1 MKKTLFTMLLATIT
15 LGAAAQRA
23 DGGLTENGG
32 QCKSDTTETKSNNEP
47 ATSVLAQ
54 FPGGQE
60 ALMKFLKKKMK
71 YPELAEQYGVEGS
84 IVMHFTVDTDGSIK
98 DISATDCKTD
108 RFNTTKFS
116 QETDARQK
124 ELKKQFALLFAKEGA
139 RVVRKMPKWIPASV
153 NSIPVSVKYN
163 LTIHFTDPNK

>member
-1 MKKTLFTMLLATIT
+1 MKKTIITMLMAAMTM
-15 LGAAAQRA
+15 GAAAQRA
-23 DGGLTENGG
+23 DGGLTENAG
-32 QCKSDTTETKSNNEP
+32 QCKSDTTETKSNNGPE
-47 ATSVLAQ
+47 ASVLPQ

-71 YPELAEQYGVEGS
+71 YPDLAEQYDVEGS
-84 IVMHFTVDTDGSIK
+84 IVMHFTVDADGSIK

-116 QETDARQK
+116 QETEARQK

-153 NSIPVSVKYN
+153 NGIPVSVKYN
-163 LTIHFTDPNK
+163 LTIRFANPNK